1 MKSYLSSIVVLS
13 LPIALFLI
21 TGCRQSL
28 PVSLPFGKSL
38 YTKAN
43 IWYQQPKIWSSNF
56 KAGSIL
62 PAGTK
67 ISSITL
73 HKGRR
78 HRAIEFSTESDKT
91 FWLYLAPKFDP
102 GLSLEEMQ
110 ERIFGNKNFTELTNG
125 LTASEITAIKQGE
138 VAIGMSK
145 AAVLVSWGQPPTA
158 LTPSPK
164 AHKWTYWKS
173 RFDKQNIFF
182 DTNTGRIAKIVD

>member
-1 MKSYLSSIVVLS
+1 MKLKHLTT
-13 LPIALFLI
+13 LLALAATIFLVA
-21 TGCRQSL
+21 GCRQAMMVF
-28 PVSLPFGKSL
+28 PTAGKSY

-78 HRAIEFSTESDKT
+78 HRTIEFTTENNKT

-110 ERIFGNKNFTELTNG
+110 ERIFGSKNFTELTRG

-138 VAIGMSK
+138 VAVGMSK
-145 AAVLVSWGQPPTA
+145 DAVLVSWGQPPTA

-164 AHKWTYWKS
+164 LHKWTYWKS

-182 DTNTGRIAKIVD
+182 EANTGRVVKIVD

>member
-1 MKSYLSSIVVLS
+1 MKSRISPIVVLS
-13 LPIALFLI
+13 LLIALFLL

-28 PVSLPFGKSL
+28 PVSLPVDKSF

-67 ISSITL
+67 ITALTL
-73 HKGRR
+73 HKGR
-78 HRAIEFSTESDKT
+78 HQAIEFTTENNKT
-91 FWLYLAPKFDP
+91 FWLYFAPKFDP
-102 GLSLEEMQ
+102 GSSLEELQ
-110 ERIFGNKNFTELTNG
+110 QRLFGNKNFSALTRG
-125 LTASEITAIKQGE
+125 LTASEISAIKLGE
-138 VAIGMSK
+138 VAKGMSK
-145 AAVLVSWGQPPTA
+145 KAVLVSWGHPPTA

-182 DTNTGRIAKIVD
+182 DTKGQVSEIVD